1 MRFILDE
8 TNDLVDFYYFH
19 IICMFYILRI
29 EKSQNLR
36 YMLEKLDLLLIF
48 ISKKKVTSNFRPF
61 IIKPL

>member
-19 IICMFYILRI
+19 IIYMFYLLRI

-48 ISKKKVTSNFRPF
+48 ISKKK
-61 IIKPL
+61 KKK

>member
-29 EKSQNLR
+29 E
-36 YMLEKLDLLLIF
+36 EPKLKIYAGKIRLIIDLYF
-48 ISKKKVTSNFRPF
+48 
-61 IIKPL
+61 